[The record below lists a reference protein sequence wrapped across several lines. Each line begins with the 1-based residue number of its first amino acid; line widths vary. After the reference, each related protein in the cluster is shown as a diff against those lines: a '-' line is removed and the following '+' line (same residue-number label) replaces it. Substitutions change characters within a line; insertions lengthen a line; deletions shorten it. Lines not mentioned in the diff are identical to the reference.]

1 VRRLRYF
8 CWFSFIGAI
17 FLSGPGHAAAP
28 VGQELRFAVVVTDVP
43 AEMSR
48 RLAPLMRYLAE
59 TLQRPVSLKLLPNM
73 PTAIDQV
80 SKGEAE
86 LAYLT
91 PEAYIESH
99 ARADTQAVVKTVT
112 RQQPSIRLTIVV
124 RQPGPIM
131 GVEGLK
137 GKTIAVGDKAALLPR
152 AVVTAAGIPPE
163 QLGDFRSVG
172 RDDNIAQGVLR
183 GDFDAGV
190 LRDTAAFPWEGKG
203 LRVLYS
209 SPALPPYNITAS
221 RKVDAKLLR
230 QLQEALL
237 RLDFNNPKHRGVIQA
252 LDREYDGF
260 APTSD
265 AEYDLARRLIAPL
278 AKR

>member
-1 VRRLRYF
+1 MRRLRYL
-8 CWFSFIGAI
+8 WWHSFAGAI
-17 FLSGPGHAAAP
+17 FLSCPAHAAAP
-28 VGQELRFAVVVTDVP
+28 AGQELRFAVVATDVP

-48 RLAPLMRYLAE
+48 RLVPLTRYLAE

-73 PTAIDQV
+73 PTAIEQV
-80 SKGEAE
+80 SKGDVD

-99 ARADTQAVVKTVT
+99 ARVGTQLVVKTVT
-112 RQQPSIRLTIVV
+112 HQQPSIRLMIVV
-124 RQPGPIM
+124 RQLGPITR
-131 GVEGLK
+131 VEGLK

-152 AVVTAAGIPPE
+152 AVVTAAGMPPE
-163 QLGDFRSVG
+163 QLGEYRFVG
-172 RDDNIAQGVLR
+172 RDDNVAQGVLR

-190 LRDTAAFPWEGKG
+190 LRDTAASPWEGKG

-221 RKVDAKLLR
+221 SKVDAKLVR
-230 QLQEALL
+230 QLQDVLL
-237 RLDFNNPKHRGVIQA
+237 KLDFNNPKHRGVIQA